1 MAAICVAAVIS
12 LLSAYTAVGA
22 PSAKFKLSSNKDE
35 VYKENSFIVTV
46 SAEDLNIAGIFAE
59 VVYDSSSFQLQK
71 YTVVND
77 EFSKCSIGSKNGK
90 VMLVWDSNENVSF
103 PSGDLLKLQFKT
115 ISDENEG
122 QKEVTLD
129 IIEIC
134 DEEFNTVAS
143 TVNGVKINLK
153 KHTVTAAVQTTIELI
168 NNIGTVDASDECLKK
183 ITLALNSFSKLTSVE
198 KGLVT
203 NYSTLVE
210 AQKRYNE
217 LKEKA
222 EAEKNQHAL
231 DNEVKE
237 FRQDHAEAIALTE
250 QTAKIGD
257 LAKVSDALNEYN
269 TKSAYVRNKL
279 KEEYENLKKVK
290 SKINQLIDD
299 EDAKRAATELAA
311 GYKQTYKSLIE
322 LPVSNVVY
330 EPDLK
335 AEIESA
341 INTYDEVFDKYAK
354 ALLTKEYEHI
364 KLLYERYKELE
375 IKNAP
380 EPESVVRE
388 YTEFRS
394 KYLSLIMTSEDSV
407 SQNDYSLIQQ
417 AMSDYDNM
425 SDMAKGKMAST
436 YRHLMNLLFALNNSE
451 TEDYGYDDE
460 PSTIVDTETVE
471 KEIVKEVVKYKTK
484 TIAGGNIG
492 IITSFKVGNTVWM
505 LLVLLGISLVLFSIP
520 TTLYFVMKKKYSEG
534 GESDEANFM

>member
-168 NNIGTVDASDECLKK
+168 NNIGTVDASDECLQR
-183 ITLALNSFSKLTSVE
+183 ITQALNSFSNLTSVE

-217 LKEKA
+217 LKEKE
-222 EAEKNQHAL
+222 EAEKNQQAL
-231 DNEVKE
+231 DNEIKQ
-237 FRQDHAEAIALTE
+237 FLQDHAVAIALTE

-375 IKNAP
+375 IENAP

-451 TEDYGYDDE
+451 IEDYGYDDE
-460 PSTIVDTETVE
+460 PSTIVETETVE
-471 KEIVKEVVKYKTK
+471 KEILKEVVKYK

-492 IITSFKVGNTVWM
+492 ISTSFKVGNTVWM
-505 LLVLLGISLVLFSIP
+505 LLVLLGVSLVLFSIP